1 MKKTK
6 LYIKTI
12 VLAICIVCC
21 SFVNVNAQ
29 QPIQI
34 KENGILYKIVESNPK
49 IEDEQILLTMAK
61 NNTTERENRK
71 FKEIY
76 PSAKLVIDD
85 AEQPEDPLLVTEL
98 LSKEVS
104 LDNQNSK
111 ETYATT
117 IISELAIENNTLS
130 VVSDYSKTE
139 KISSS
144 GGEVYLYTTLF
155 YETGK
160 YDGINYIALRKVT
173 VKAQVRT
180 GLVKVDYV
188 KARGGYKG
196 YNLYTNKFVDRT
208 FSWYQNTGFEVSTP
222 NYDGAILECTSGGI
236 FYSVWGEGFAHVTR
250 QSSSW
255 TMTHKVIESDS
266 GTF

>member
-1 MKKTK
+1 
-6 LYIKTI
+6 
-12 VLAICIVCC
+12 
-21 SFVNVNAQ
+21 
-29 QPIQI
+29 
-34 KENGILYKIVESNPK
+34 
-49 IEDEQILLTMAK
+49 MAK

-85 AEQPEDPLLVTEL
+85 TEQPEDPLLVTEL

>member
-85 AEQPEDPLLVTEL
+85 TEQPEDPLLVTEL

>member
-12 VLAICIVCC
+12 LLAICIVCC

-85 AEQPEDPLLVTEL
+85 A
-98 LSKEVS
+98 
-104 LDNQNSK
+104 
-111 ETYATT
+111 
-117 IISELAIENNTLS
+117 
-130 VVSDYSKTE
+130 
-139 KISSS
+139 
-144 GGEVYLYTTLF
+144 
-155 YETGK
+155 
-160 YDGINYIALRKVT
+160 
-173 VKAQVRT
+173 
-180 GLVKVDYV
+180 
-188 KARGGYKG
+188 
-196 YNLYTNKFVDRT
+196 
-208 FSWYQNTGFEVSTP
+208 
-222 NYDGAILECTSGGI
+222 
-236 FYSVWGEGFAHVTR
+236 
-250 QSSSW
+250 
-255 TMTHKVIESDS
+255 
-266 GTF
+266 

>member
-85 AEQPEDPLLVTEL
+85 TEQPEDPLLVTEL

-255 TMTHKVIESDS
+255 TMIHKVIESDS